1 MTEKRWLWVKI
12 VIAFRFIVLF
22 HSELVVVQFANRD
35 HRWIFW
41 HNLWGFGTIWD
52 KNKFTF
58 ISSMQSIFL
67 FKTFE
72 LQFVTCFSLSKFF
85 WIRLRRFAIEIHKK
99 NLKFVY
105 PTSDLKFSVNTT
117 PLEYV
122 YSSRANCKWFK
133 TQHSLVFKTKQK
145 LKMSVKCRK
154 RAISNFIF
162 KIH

>member
-1 MTEKRWLWVKI
+1 MDMRKL
-12 VIAFRFIVLF
+12 LYY
-22 HSELVVVQFANRD
+22 VQFANTAN
-35 HRWIFW
+35 RWIFW
-41 HNLWGFGTIWD
+41 RSSWGFGTIWD
-52 KNKFTF
+52 KNKLTF

-85 WIRLRRFAIEIHKK
+85 WIRLHRFAIEIHKK

-122 YSSRANCKWFK
+122 YSSRAKFKWFK
-133 TQHSLVFKTKQK
+133 TQRSLVFKTKQK

-154 RAISNFIF
+154 RAISDFIF